1 MTNINKIIDGKMYA
15 EKLLGEIHPL
25 SKGFLDNFNRKPCLT
40 VILVGDNPA
49 SKIYVK
55 NKILIAKKIGIESNE
70 ILLGSDVTED
80 ELIHH
85 ISILNKDEN
94 VDGIL
99 VQLPLPKH
107 ISEKKIIN
115 IICPSKDVDGFH
127 PKNFGKLFI
136 GDPKFIPCTPLGCLY
151 MLKHE
156 IEDIKG
162 KNAVIIG
169 RSNIVG
175 KPMASLLL
183 SSDCSVTITHSKSKN
198 IEEHARKADI
208 LIVAVGIPEMIDE
221 KFIKPGAVV
230 IDVGINRSVSKTND
244 NSGNKGILVG
254 DVKFENVLKIAKKIT
269 PVPGGVGPMT
279 IACLM
284 HNTVK
289 AAYINKIILFID
301 VGGLNSIMH

>member
-1 MTNINKIIDGKMYA
+1 MTIINKIIDGKMYA

-25 SKGFLDNFNRKPCLT
+25 SKGFLNNFNRKPCLT

-55 NKILIAKKIGIESNE
+55 NKILIAKKIDIESRE

-85 ISILNKDEN
+85 ISILNKDQN

-115 IICPSKDVDGFH
+115 LISPLKDVDGFH
-127 PKNFGKLFI
+127 PKNFGKLFM

-198 IEEHARKADI
+198 IEEHTRKADI
-208 LIVAVGIPEMIDE
+208 LIVAVGIPQMIDE
-221 KFIKPGAVV
+221 KFIKPDAIV
-230 IDVGINRSVSKTND
+230 IDVGINRLESKNND
-244 NSGNKGILVG
+244 NSSNKGVLVG
-254 DVKFENVLKIAKKIT
+254 DVKFEKVLKIAKKIT

-289 AAYINKIILFID
+289 AAYINKKNDFINVLEGIL
-301 VGGLNSIMH
+301 

>member
-1 MTNINKIIDGKMYA
+1 MTTINKIIDGKMYA

-25 SKGFLDNFNRKPCLT
+25 SKGFLDNFDRKPCLT

-55 NKILIAKKIGIESNE
+55 NKILTAKKIGIESNE

-127 PKNFGKLFI
+127 PKNFGKLFM

-183 SSDCSVTITHSKSKN
+183 SSDCSVTITHSKTKN

-244 NSGNKGILVG
+244 NSGNKGKLVG

-289 AAYINKIILFID
+289 AAYINKKNDFINVLEGIL
-301 VGGLNSIMH
+301 

>member
-1 MTNINKIIDGKMYA
+1 MTIINKLIDGKIYA

-55 NKILIAKKIGIESNE
+55 NKILIAKKNGIETRK
-70 ILLGSDVTED
+70 ILLDSNVTED

-85 ISILNKDEN
+85 ITILNNDEN

-115 IICPSKDVDGFH
+115 IISPSKDVDGFH
-127 PKNFGKLFI
+127 PYNFGKLFM

-198 IEEHARKADI
+198 IEEHTRKADI

-221 KFIKPGAVV
+221 KFIKPGAIV
-230 IDVGINRSVSKTND
+230 IDVGINRLESKNND
-244 NSGNKGILVG
+244 NSSNKRVLVG
-254 DVKFENVLKIAKKIT
+254 DVKFEKILKIAKKIT

-284 HNTVK
+284 HLSL
-289 AAYINKIILFID
+289 IHI
-301 VGGLNSIMH
+301 

>member
-1 MTNINKIIDGKMYA
+1 MTTINEIIDGKMYA

-55 NKILIAKKIGIESNE
+55 NKILIAKKVGIESNE

-127 PKNFGKLFI
+127 PKNFGKLFM

-156 IEDIKG
+156 IEDLKG

-183 SSDCSVTITHSKSKN
+183 SSDCSVTITHSKTKN

-289 AAYINKIILFID
+289 AAYINKKNDFINVLEGIL
-301 VGGLNSIMH
+301 

>member
-1 MTNINKIIDGKMYA
+1 MTIINKIIDGKMYA

-25 SKGFLDNFNRKPCLT
+25 SKGFLNNFNRKPCLT

-55 NKILIAKKIGIESNE
+55 NKILIAKKIDIESKE
-70 ILLGSDVTED
+70 ILLSSDITED
-80 ELIHH
+80 ELIQH
-85 ISILNKDEN
+85 ISVLNKDQN

-115 IICPSKDVDGFH
+115 LISPLKDVDGFH
-127 PKNFGKLFI
+127 PKNFGKLFM

-156 IEDIKG
+156 IGDIKG
-162 KNAVIIG
+162 KHAVIIG

-198 IEEHARKADI
+198 IEEHTRKADI

-221 KFIKPGAVV
+221 KFIKPGAIV
-230 IDVGINRSVSKTND
+230 IDVGINRLETKNND
-244 NSGNKGILVG
+244 NSSNKGVLVG

-289 AAYINKIILFID
+289 AAYINKKNDFINVLEGIL
-301 VGGLNSIMH
+301 

>member
-1 MTNINKIIDGKMYA
+1 MTTINKIIDGKMYA

-25 SKGFLDNFNRKPCLT
+25 SKGFLDSFNRKPCLT

-127 PKNFGKLFI
+127 PKNFGKLFM

-183 SSDCSVTITHSKSKN
+183 SSDCSVTITHSKTKN

-244 NSGNKGILVG
+244 NSGNKGKLVG

-289 AAYINKIILFID
+289 AAYINKKNDFINVLEGIL
-301 VGGLNSIMH
+301 

>member
-1 MTNINKIIDGKMYA
+1 MTIINKIIDGKMYA

-25 SKGFLDNFNRKPCLT
+25 SKGFLNNFNRKPCLT

-55 NKILIAKKIGIESNE
+55 NKILIAKKIDIESRE

-85 ISILNKDEN
+85 ISILNKDPN

-115 IICPSKDVDGFH
+115 LISPSKDVDGFH
-127 PKNFGKLFI
+127 PENFGKLFM

-151 MLKHE
+151 LLKHE
-156 IEDIKG
+156 IDDIKG

-183 SSDCSVTITHSKSKN
+183 SSDCSVTIIHSKSKN
-198 IEEHARKADI
+198 IEVHTRKADI
-208 LIVAVGIPEMIDE
+208 LIVAVGVPQMIDE
-221 KFIKPGAVV
+221 KFIKPNAIV
-230 IDVGINRSVSKTND
+230 IDVGINRLESKNND
-244 NSGNKGILVG
+244 NSSNKGVLVG
-254 DVKFENVLKIAKKIT
+254 DVKFEKVLKIAKKIT

-289 AAYINKIILFID
+289 AAYINKKNDFINVLKGIL
-301 VGGLNSIMH
+301 

>member
-1 MTNINKIIDGKMYA
+1 MTIINKIIDGKMYA
-15 EKLLGEIHPL
+15 EKLLGEIYPL
-25 SKGFLDNFNRKPCLT
+25 SKGFLNNFNRKPCLT

-55 NKILIAKKIGIESNE
+55 NKILIAKKIDIESRE

-80 ELIHH
+80 ELINH
-85 ISILNKDEN
+85 ISILNKDPN

-115 IICPSKDVDGFH
+115 LISPSKDVDGFH
-127 PKNFGKLFI
+127 PENFGKLFM

-151 MLKHE
+151 LLKHE
-156 IEDIKG
+156 IDDIKG

-183 SSDCSVTITHSKSKN
+183 SSDCSVTIIHSKSKN
-198 IEEHARKADI
+198 IEVHTRKADI
-208 LIVAVGIPEMIDE
+208 LIVAVGIPQMIDE
-221 KFIKPGAVV
+221 KFIKPDAIV
-230 IDVGINRSVSKTND
+230 IDVGINRLESKNND
-244 NSGNKGILVG
+244 NSSNKRVLVG

-289 AAYINKIILFID
+289 AAYINKKNDFINVLEGIL
-301 VGGLNSIMH
+301 

>member
-1 MTNINKIIDGKMYA
+1 MTIINKIIDGKMYA

-25 SKGFLDNFNRKPCLT
+25 SIGFLENFNRKPCLT

-55 NKILIAKKIGIESNE
+55 NKILIAKKIDIESRE

-85 ISILNKDEN
+85 ISTLNKDQN

-99 VQLPLPKH
+99 VQLPLPRH

-115 IICPSKDVDGFH
+115 LISPSKDVDGFH
-127 PKNFGKLFI
+127 PENFGKLFM

-156 IEDIKG
+156 IGDIIG

-183 SSDCSVTITHSKSKN
+183 SSDCSVTIIHSKSKN
-198 IEEHARKADI
+198 IEVHTRKADI
-208 LIVAVGIPEMIDE
+208 LIVAVGIPQMIDE
-221 KFIKPGAVV
+221 KFIKPDAIV
-230 IDVGINRSVSKTND
+230 IDVGINRSVSKNNN
-244 NSGNKGILVG
+244 NSSNKGVLVG

-289 AAYINKIILFID
+289 AAYINKKNDFINVLEGII
-301 VGGLNSIMH
+301 

>member
-1 MTNINKIIDGKMYA
+1 MTTINKIIDGKMYA

-25 SKGFLDNFNRKPCLT
+25 SKGFLDNFDRKPCLT

-127 PKNFGKLFI
+127 PKNFGKLFM

-244 NSGNKGILVG
+244 NSGNKGKLVG

-289 AAYINKIILFID
+289 AAYINKKNDFINVLEGIL
-301 VGGLNSIMH
+301 

>member
-1 MTNINKIIDGKMYA
+1 MTIINKIIDGKMYA

-25 SKGFLDNFNRKPCLT
+25 SKGFLNKFNRNPCLT

-55 NKILIAKKIGIESNE
+55 NKILIAKKIDIESRE

-85 ISILNKDEN
+85 ISILNKDPN

-115 IICPSKDVDGFH
+115 LISPSKDVDGFH
-127 PKNFGKLFI
+127 PENFGKLFM

-151 MLKHE
+151 LLKHE
-156 IEDIKG
+156 IDDIKG

-183 SSDCSVTITHSKSKN
+183 SSDCSVTIIHSKSKN
-198 IEEHARKADI
+198 IEVHTRKADI
-208 LIVAVGIPEMIDE
+208 LIVAVGIPQMIDE
-221 KFIKPGAVV
+221 KFIKPDAIV
-230 IDVGINRSVSKTND
+230 IDVGINRSVSKNNN
-244 NSGNKGILVG
+244 NSSNKGVLVG

-289 AAYINKIILFID
+289 AAYINKKNDFINVLEGIL
-301 VGGLNSIMH
+301 

>member
-1 MTNINKIIDGKMYA
+1 MTVINKIIDGKMYA
-15 EKLLGEIHPL
+15 EKLLKEIHPL
-25 SKGFLDNFNRKPCLT
+25 SKEFLHNFNRKPCLT

-55 NKILIAKKIGIESNE
+55 NKILVAKKIDIETKE
-70 ILLGSDVTED
+70 ILLSSDITED
-80 ELIHH
+80 ELIKH
-85 ISILNKDEN
+85 ISILNKDQN

-115 IICPSKDVDGFH
+115 LISPLKDVDGFH
-127 PKNFGKLFI
+127 PKNFGKLFM

-151 MLKHE
+151 MLKQE

-198 IEEHARKADI
+198 IEEYTRKADI

-221 KFIKPGAVV
+221 KFIKPGAIV
-230 IDVGINRSVSKTND
+230 IDVGINRLESKNND
-244 NSGNKGILVG
+244 NSSNKGVLVG
-254 DVKFENVLKIAKKIT
+254 DVKFEKVLKIAKKIT

-289 AAYINKIILFID
+289 AAYINKKNDFINVLEGIL
-301 VGGLNSIMH
+301 

>member
-1 MTNINKIIDGKMYA
+1 MTIINKIIDGKMYA
-15 EKLLGEIHPL
+15 QKLLGEIHPL
-25 SKGFLDNFNRKPCLT
+25 SKGFLHNFNRKPCLT

-55 NKILIAKKIGIESNE
+55 NKILVAKEIDIESKE
-70 ILLGSDVTED
+70 ILLNSDITED
-80 ELIHH
+80 ELIQH
-85 ISILNKDEN
+85 ISVLNKDQN

-115 IICPSKDVDGFH
+115 LVSPLKDVDGFH
-127 PKNFGKLFI
+127 PKNFGKLFM

-183 SSDCSVTITHSKSKN
+183 SSDCSVTIIHSKSKN
-198 IEEHARKADI
+198 IEEHTRKADI

-221 KFIKPGAVV
+221 KFIKQGAIV
-230 IDVGINRSVSKTND
+230 IDVGINRLESKNND
-244 NSGNKGILVG
+244 NSSNKGVLVG
-254 DVKFENVLKIAKKIT
+254 DVKFEKVLKIAKKIT

-289 AAYINKIILFID
+289 AAYINKKNDFINVLEGIL
-301 VGGLNSIMH
+301 

>member
-1 MTNINKIIDGKMYA
+1 MTIINKIIDGKMYA

-25 SKGFLDNFNRKPCLT
+25 SKGFLNNFNRKPCLT

-55 NKILIAKKIGIESNE
+55 NKILIAKKIDIESKE

-85 ISILNKDEN
+85 ISILNKDQN

-115 IICPSKDVDGFH
+115 LISPSKDVDGFH
-127 PKNFGKLFI
+127 PKNFGKLFM

-183 SSDCSVTITHSKSKN
+183 SSDCSVTIIHSKSKN
-198 IEEHARKADI
+198 IEEHTRKADI

-221 KFIKPGAVV
+221 KFIKPGAIV
-230 IDVGINRSVSKTND
+230 IDVGINRLESKNND
-244 NSGNKGILVG
+244 NSSNKGVLVG
-254 DVKFENVLKIAKKIT
+254 DVKFEKVLKIAKKIT

-289 AAYINKIILFID
+289 AAYINKKNDFINVLEGIL
-301 VGGLNSIMH
+301 

>member
-1 MTNINKIIDGKMYA
+1 MTIINKIIDGKMYA

-25 SKGFLDNFNRKPCLT
+25 SKGFLHNFNRKPCLT

-55 NKILIAKKIGIESNE
+55 NKILIAKKIDIESRE

-85 ISILNKDEN
+85 ISILNKDPN

-115 IICPSKDVDGFH
+115 LISPSKDVDGFH
-127 PKNFGKLFI
+127 PENFGKLFM

-151 MLKHE
+151 LLKHE
-156 IEDIKG
+156 IDDIKG

-183 SSDCSVTITHSKSKN
+183 SSDCSVTIIHSKSKN
-198 IEEHARKADI
+198 IEVHTRKADI
-208 LIVAVGIPEMIDE
+208 LIVAVGIPQMIDE
-221 KFIKPGAVV
+221 KFIKPDAIV
-230 IDVGINRSVSKTND
+230 IDVGINRLESKNND
-244 NSGNKGILVG
+244 NSSNKRVLVG
-254 DVKFENVLKIAKKIT
+254 DVKFEKVLKIAKKIT

-289 AAYINKIILFID
+289 AAYINKKNDFINVLEGIL
-301 VGGLNSIMH
+301 

>member
-1 MTNINKIIDGKMYA
+1 MASLNKMIDGKMYA
-15 EKLLGEIHPL
+15 RKLLGEIYPL
-25 SKGFLDNFNRKPCLT
+25 SKEFLKDFNRRPCLA
-40 VILVGDNPA
+40 VIQVGDNSA

-55 NKILIAKKIGIESNE
+55 NKILTARKNGIESKE
-70 ILLGSDVTED
+70 ILLGSNVSED
-80 ELIHH
+80 ELILH
-85 ISILNKDEN
+85 ISALNKDEN

-107 ISEKKIIN
+107 ISEEKIIN
-115 IICPSKDVDGFH
+115 LINPSKDVDGFH
-127 PKNFGKLFI
+127 PTNFGKLFMGI
-136 GDPKFIPCTPLGCLY
+136 PKFVPCTPLGCLY
-151 MLKHE
+151 MLKNE
-156 IEDIKG
+156 IENIKG

-183 SSDCSVTITHSKSKN
+183 SSNCSVTITHSRTKN
-198 IEEHARKADI
+198 IQEHTRKADI

-221 KFIKPGAVV
+221 TYIKPGAIV
-230 IDVGINRSVSKTND
+230 IDVGINRLKSKNEYHSND
-244 NSGNKGILVG
+244 KGIIVG
-254 DVKFENVLKIAKKIT
+254 DVNFQKALKIANKIT

-289 AAYINKIILFID
+289 AAYYNKKHDFINVLEGIL
-301 VGGLNSIMH
+301 

>member
-1 MTNINKIIDGKMYA
+1 MTIINKIIDGKMYA

-25 SKGFLDNFNRKPCLT
+25 SKGFLNNFNRKPCLT

-55 NKILIAKKIGIESNE
+55 NKILIAKKIDIESRE

-85 ISILNKDEN
+85 ISILNKDPN

-115 IICPSKDVDGFH
+115 LISPSKDVDGFH
-127 PKNFGKLFI
+127 PENFGKLFM

-156 IEDIKG
+156 IDDIKG

-183 SSDCSVTITHSKSKN
+183 SSDCSVTIIHSKSKN
-198 IEEHARKADI
+198 IEVHTRKADI
-208 LIVAVGIPEMIDE
+208 LIVAVGIPQMIDE
-221 KFIKPGAVV
+221 KFVKPDAIV
-230 IDVGINRSVSKTND
+230 IDVGINRLESKNND
-244 NSGNKGILVG
+244 NSNNKRVLVG

-289 AAYINKIILFID
+289 AAYINKKNDFINVLEGIL
-301 VGGLNSIMH
+301 

>member
-1 MTNINKIIDGKMYA
+1 MTIINKIIDGKMYA

-25 SKGFLDNFNRKPCLT
+25 SKGFLNNFNRKPCLT

-55 NKILIAKKIGIESNE
+55 NKILIAKKIDIESRE

-85 ISILNKDEN
+85 ISKLNKDPN

-115 IICPSKDVDGFH
+115 LISPSKDVDGFH
-127 PKNFGKLFI
+127 PENFGKLFM

-151 MLKHE
+151 LLKHE
-156 IEDIKG
+156 IDDIKG

-183 SSDCSVTITHSKSKN
+183 SSDCSVTIIHSKSKN
-198 IEEHARKADI
+198 IEVHTRKADI

-221 KFIKPGAVV
+221 KFIKPDAIV
-230 IDVGINRSVSKTND
+230 IDVGINRLESKNND
-244 NSGNKGILVG
+244 NSSNKGVLVG

-289 AAYINKIILFID
+289 AAYINKKNDFINVLEGIL
-301 VGGLNSIMH
+301 

>member
-1 MTNINKIIDGKMYA
+1 MTNLNKKIDGKMYA
-15 EKLLGEIHPL
+15 GKLLGEIYPL
-25 SKGFLDNFNRKPCLT
+25 SREFQENFNRRPCLT
-40 VILVGDNPA
+40 VIQVGDDPA

-55 NKILIAKKIGIESNE
+55 NKILTARKNGIKSYE
-70 ILLGSDVTED
+70 ILLTSDVSED
-80 ELIHH
+80 ELIQH
-85 ISILNKDEN
+85 ISALNKDEN

-107 ISEKKIIN
+107 ISEKKIVD
-115 IICPSKDVDGFH
+115 IISPSKDVDGFH
-127 PKNFGKLFI
+127 PTNFGKLFM
-136 GDPKFIPCTPLGCLY
+136 GNPKFIPCTPLGCLY
-151 MLKHE
+151 MLKNE
-156 IEDIKG
+156 IKDIKG

-183 SSDCSVTITHSKSKN
+183 SSDCSVTITHSRTKN
-198 IEEHARKADI
+198 IQEHTRKADI

-221 KFIKPGAVV
+221 TFIKPGAIV
-230 IDVGINRSVSKTND
+230 IDVGINRLKSKTKHNA
-244 NSGNKGILVG
+244 SNKGILVG
-254 DVKFENVLKIAKKIT
+254 DVKFKNVLNTAGKIT

-289 AAYINKIILFID
+289 AAYINKKHEFINVLEGIL
-301 VGGLNSIMH
+301 

>member
-1 MTNINKIIDGKMYA
+1 MTIIDKIIDGKMYA
-15 EKLLGEIHPL
+15 EKLLEEIHPL
-25 SKGFLDNFNRKPCLT
+25 SKGFFNNFNRKPCLS

-55 NKILIAKKIGIESNE
+55 NKILIAKKVDIESKE
-70 ILLGSDVTED
+70 IILGSDVTED
-80 ELIHH
+80 ELTHH
-85 ISILNKDEN
+85 ISILNKDQN

-115 IICPSKDVDGFH
+115 IISPSKDVDGFH
-127 PKNFGKLFI
+127 PKNFGKLFM
-136 GDPKFIPCTPLGCLY
+136 GAPKFIPCTPLGCLY
-151 MLKHE
+151 ILKHE

-183 SSDCSVTITHSKSKN
+183 SSDCSVTIIHSKSKN
-198 IEEHARKADI
+198 IKEHTRKADI

-221 KFIKPGAVV
+221 KFIKEGAIV
-230 IDVGINRSVSKTND
+230 IDVGINRLVSK
-244 NSGNKGILVG
+244 NSDISSNKGILVG
-254 DVKFENVLKIAKKIT
+254 DVKFEKVLKIAKKIT

-289 AAYINKIILFID
+289 AAYINKKNEFINLLEGIL
-301 VGGLNSIMH
+301 

>member
-1 MTNINKIIDGKMYA
+1 MTIINKIIDGKIYA
-15 EKLLGEIHPL
+15 EKLLAEIYPL
-25 SKGFLDNFNRKPCLT
+25 SKGFLDNFNREPSLT
-40 VILVGDNPA
+40 VIQVGDNPA

-55 NKILIAKKIGIESNE
+55 NKILTAKKNGIKSTE
-70 ILLGSDVTED
+70 ILLASDVSED
-80 ELIHH
+80 ELTHH
-85 ISILNKDEN
+85 ISILNKDKN

-115 IICPSKDVDGFH
+115 IIDPSKDVDGFH
-127 PKNFGKLFI
+127 PTNLGKLFM
-136 GDPKFIPCTPLGCLY
+136 GDPRFIPCTPLGCLY
-151 MLKHE
+151 ILKNE
-156 IEDIKG
+156 IKDIKG

-183 SSDCSVTITHSKSKN
+183 SSNCSVTITHSSTKN
-198 IEEHARKADI
+198 IQEHTRKADI

-221 KFIKPGAVV
+221 TYVKPGAIV
-230 IDVGINRSVSKTND
+230 IDVGINRLKSKNRYNASD
-244 NSGNKGILVG
+244 KGVLVG
-254 DVKFENVLKIAKKIT
+254 DVNFEKVLKIAEKIT

-279 IACLM
+279 IACLI

-289 AAYINKIILFID
+289 AAYINKKYDFINVLEGIL
-301 VGGLNSIMH
+301 

>member
-1 MTNINKIIDGKMYA
+1 MKIINKIIDGKMYA

-25 SKGFLDNFNRKPCLT
+25 SKEFLDNFNRKPCLT
-40 VILVGDNPA
+40 VIVVGDNPA

-55 NKILIAKKIGIESNE
+55 NKILVAKKIDIESKE
-70 ILLGSDVTED
+70 ILLNSDITED
-80 ELIHH
+80 ELIQH
-85 ISILNKDEN
+85 ISVLNKDQN

-115 IICPSKDVDGFH
+115 LISPLKDVDGFH
-127 PKNFGKLFI
+127 PKNFGKLFS

-183 SSDCSVTITHSKSKN
+183 SSDCSVTITHSRTKN
-198 IEEHARKADI
+198 IQEHTRKADI

-221 KFIKPGAVV
+221 KFIKPGAIV
-230 IDVGINRSVSKTND
+230 IDVGINRLESTNND
-244 NSGNKGILVG
+244 NSSNKGVLVG
-254 DVKFENVLKIAKKIT
+254 DVKFEKVLKIAKKIT

-289 AAYINKIILFID
+289 AAYINKKNDFINVLEGIL
-301 VGGLNSIMH
+301 

>member
-1 MTNINKIIDGKMYA
+1 MIIINKIIDGKIYA
-15 EKLLGEIHPL
+15 GKLLEEIHPL
-25 SKGFLDNFNRKPCLT
+25 SKEFLDNFNRKPCLT

-55 NKILIAKKIGIESNE
+55 NKILTAKKNGIETQE
-70 ILLGSDVTED
+70 ILLASDVSED
-80 ELIHH
+80 ELIQQ
-85 ISILNKDEN
+85 ISILNKNEN

-115 IICPSKDVDGFH
+115 IINPSKDVDGFH
-127 PKNFGKLFI
+127 PTNFGKLFM

-198 IEEHARKADI
+198 IEEHTRKADI
-208 LIVAVGIPEMIDE
+208 LIVAVGIPKMIDE
-221 KFIKPGAVV
+221 KFIKPGAIV
-230 IDVGINRSVSKTND
+230 IDVGINRLETKNND
-244 NSGNKGILVG
+244 NSSNKGVLVG
-254 DVKFENVLKIAKKIT
+254 DVKFEKVLKIAKKIT

-289 AAYINKIILFID
+289 AAYINKKNDFINVLEGIL
-301 VGGLNSIMH
+301 

>member
-1 MTNINKIIDGKMYA
+1 MTIINKIIDGKMYA
-15 EKLLGEIHPL
+15 EKLLKEIHPL
-25 SKGFLDNFNRKPCLT
+25 SKEFLHNFNRKPCLT

-55 NKILIAKKIGIESNE
+55 NKILVAKKIDIETRE
-70 ILLGSDVTED
+70 ILLSSDITED
-80 ELIHH
+80 ELIKH
-85 ISILNKDEN
+85 ISILNKDQN

-115 IICPSKDVDGFH
+115 LISPLKDVDGFH
-127 PKNFGKLFI
+127 PKNFGKLFM

-198 IEEHARKADI
+198 IEEYTRKADI

-221 KFIKPGAVV
+221 KFIKPGAIV
-230 IDVGINRSVSKTND
+230 IDVGINRLESKNND
-244 NSGNKGILVG
+244 NSSNKGVLVG
-254 DVKFENVLKIAKKIT
+254 DVKFEKVLKIAKKIT

-289 AAYINKIILFID
+289 AAYINKKNDFINVLEGIL
-301 VGGLNSIMH
+301 

>member
-1 MTNINKIIDGKMYA
+1 MTTINKIIDGKMYA

-25 SKGFLDNFNRKPCLT
+25 SKGFLDSFNRKPCLT

-127 PKNFGKLFI
+127 PKNFGKLFM

-289 AAYINKIILFID
+289 AAYINKKNDFINVLEGIL
-301 VGGLNSIMH
+301 

>member
-1 MTNINKIIDGKMYA
+1 MTIINKIIDGKMYA

-25 SKGFLDNFNRKPCLT
+25 SKGFLNNFNRKPCLT

-55 NKILIAKKIGIESNE
+55 NKILIAKKIDIESKE

-85 ISILNKDEN
+85 ISILNKDPN

-115 IICPSKDVDGFH
+115 LISPSKDVDGFH
-127 PKNFGKLFI
+127 PENFGKLFM

-151 MLKHE
+151 LLKHE
-156 IEDIKG
+156 IDDIKG

-183 SSDCSVTITHSKSKN
+183 SSDCSVTIIHSKSKN
-198 IEEHARKADI
+198 IEVHTRKADI
-208 LIVAVGIPEMIDE
+208 LIVAVGIPQMIDE
-221 KFIKPGAVV
+221 KFVKPDAIV
-230 IDVGINRSVSKTND
+230 IDVGINRLESKNND
-244 NSGNKGILVG
+244 NSSNKGVLVG

-289 AAYINKIILFID
+289 AAYINKKNDFINVLEGIL
-301 VGGLNSIMH
+301 

>member
-1 MTNINKIIDGKMYA
+1 MTIINKIIDGKMYA

-25 SKGFLDNFNRKPCLT
+25 SKGFLNNFNRKPCLT

-55 NKILIAKKIGIESNE
+55 NKILIAKKIDIESKE
-70 ILLGSDVTED
+70 IILGSDVTED

-85 ISILNKDEN
+85 ISILNKDQN

-115 IICPSKDVDGFH
+115 LISPLKDVDGFH
-127 PKNFGKLFI
+127 PKNFGKLFM

-198 IEEHARKADI
+198 IEEHTRKADI

-221 KFIKPGAVV
+221 KFIKPGAIV
-230 IDVGINRSVSKTND
+230 IDVGINRLESKNND
-244 NSGNKGILVG
+244 NSSNKGVLVG
-254 DVKFENVLKIAKKIT
+254 DVKFEKVLKIAKKIT

-289 AAYINKIILFID
+289 AAYINKKNDFINVLEGIL
-301 VGGLNSIMH
+301 

>member
-1 MTNINKIIDGKMYA
+1 MTIINKIIDGKMYA
-15 EKLLGEIHPL
+15 EKLLKEIHPL
-25 SKGFLDNFNRKPCLT
+25 SKEFLHNFNRKPCLT

-55 NKILIAKKIGIESNE
+55 NKILVAKKIDIETRE
-70 ILLGSDVTED
+70 ILLSSDITED
-80 ELIHH
+80 ELIKH
-85 ISILNKDEN
+85 ISILNKDQN

-107 ISEKKIIN
+107 ISEKRIIN
-115 IICPSKDVDGFH
+115 LISPLKDVDGFH
-127 PKNFGKLFI
+127 PKNFGKLFM

-151 MLKHE
+151 MLKQE

-198 IEEHARKADI
+198 IEEYTRKADI

-221 KFIKPGAVV
+221 KFIKPGAIV
-230 IDVGINRSVSKTND
+230 IDVGINRLESKNND
-244 NSGNKGILVG
+244 NSSNKGVLVG
-254 DVKFENVLKIAKKIT
+254 DVKFEKVLKIAKKIT

-284 HNTVK
+284 HNTIK
-289 AAYINKIILFID
+289 AAYINKKNDFINVLEGIL
-301 VGGLNSIMH
+301 

>member
-1 MTNINKIIDGKMYA
+1 MTTINKIIDGKMYA
-15 EKLLGEIHPL
+15 GKLLEEIYPL
-25 SKGFLDNFNRKPCLT
+25 SKGFSDNFNRKPSLT
-40 VILVGDNPA
+40 VIQVGDNPA

-55 NKILIAKKIGIESNE
+55 NKILTAQKNSIESKE
-70 ILLGSDVTED
+70 ILLASDVSED

-115 IICPSKDVDGFH
+115 IIDPSKDVDGFH
-127 PKNFGKLFI
+127 PNNFGKLFM
-136 GDPKFIPCTPLGCLY
+136 GDSKFIPCTPLGCLY

-162 KNAVIIG
+162 KNAVIVG

-183 SSDCSVTITHSKSKN
+183 SSDCSVTITHSRTKN
-198 IEEHARKADI
+198 IQEHTRKADI

-221 KFIKPGAVV
+221 KFIKPGAIV
-230 IDVGINRSVSKTND
+230 IDVGINRLETKSTD
-244 NSGNKGILVG
+244 NANNKGQIVG
-254 DVKFENVLKIAKKIT
+254 DVKFEKVLKIAKRIT

-289 AAYINKIILFID
+289 AAYINKKNDFIN
-301 VGGLNSIMH
+301 VLEGI

>member
-1 MTNINKIIDGKMYA
+1 MTIINKIIDGKMYA
-15 EKLLGEIHPL
+15 EKLLKEIHPL
-25 SKGFLDNFNRKPCLT
+25 SKEFLHNFNRKPCLT

-55 NKILIAKKIGIESNE
+55 NKILVAKKIDIETKE
-70 ILLGSDVTED
+70 ILLSSDITED
-80 ELIHH
+80 ELIKH
-85 ISILNKDEN
+85 ISILNKDQN

-115 IICPSKDVDGFH
+115 LISPLKDVDGFH
-127 PKNFGKLFI
+127 PKNFGKLFM

-151 MLKHE
+151 MLKQE

-198 IEEHARKADI
+198 IEEYTRKADI

-221 KFIKPGAVV
+221 KFIKPGAIV
-230 IDVGINRSVSKTND
+230 IDVGINRSESKNND
-244 NSGNKGILVG
+244 NSSNKGVLVG
-254 DVKFENVLKIAKKIT
+254 DVKFEKVLKIAKKIT

-289 AAYINKIILFID
+289 AAYINKKNDFINVLEGIL
-301 VGGLNSIMH
+301 